1 MATLTP
7 TPEELHHAADAL
19 QDATRKLYAGLKEQ
33 SAARFVLDEAK
44 AQLLVSG
51 IEGKNAEVREAQLRL
66 ALAPEHEQLE
76 RASVSVSEGRA
87 TLECARAG
95 WDCLRYEVRLLALTG
110 AAELPF

>member
-7 TPEELHHAADAL
+7 TPEELHRAADAL
-19 QDATRKLYAGLKEQ
+19 QKATKGLYAALKEQ
-33 SAARFVLDEAK
+33 SAARFALDEAK

-51 IEGKNAEVREAQLRL
+51 VDGKNAEAREAQLRL
-66 ALAPEHEQLE
+66 ALASEHERLE
-76 RASVSVSEGRA
+76 RASVNVSEGRS

-95 WDCLRYEVRLLALTG
+95 WDCLRYEVRLLAITS